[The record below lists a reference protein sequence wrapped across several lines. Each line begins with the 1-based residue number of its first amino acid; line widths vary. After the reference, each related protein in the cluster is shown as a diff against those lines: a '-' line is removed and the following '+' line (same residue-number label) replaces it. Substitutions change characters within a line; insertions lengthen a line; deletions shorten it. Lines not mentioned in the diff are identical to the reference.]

1 MQNSEMSAG
10 TNAEQSNEVE
20 VPTSSQTIAKPHVS
34 RRCSSCDQ
42 CFGTGEVEKNIW
54 RGEEGMQIEMDV
66 MVVCSQCN
74 GTGLLPITD
83 AERTSLQDCCIY
95 PHYYDGKEI
104 AAKILT
110 EDSEGSFLDP
120 EDLIRL
126 SDVLYRYVK
135 GNGG

>member
-1 MQNSEMSAG
+1 MQNSNSKDG
-10 TNAEQSNEVE
+10 TN
-20 VPTSSQTIAKPHVS
+20 VPTSTTADDITSSQTIAKPNIS
-34 RRCSSCDQ
+34 R
-42 CFGTGEVEKNIW
+42 
-54 RGEEGMQIEMDV
+54 
-66 MVVCSQCN
+66 
-74 GTGLLPITD
+74 LLPITD
-83 AERTSLQDCCIY
+83 TERTFMKECCIH

-120 EDLIRL
+120 EDLLRL